1 MAVHEVQQ
9 AQKSIEV
16 VAEVVICRAEYIGCV
31 LVSTM
36 GNKEPELVVEAN
48 IDAGVDIVFVDC
60 KLDVIVAGNSL
71 AELEACMAG

>member
-16 VAEVVICRAEYIGCV
+16 VAEVVICRAEDIECV

-36 GNKEPELVVEAN
+36 GNKEPELEVEAN

-71 AELEACMAG
+71 AELEACMAE